1 MASDVPRCGCGQI
14 ACRVV
19 SDWSGSWVMLCGRH
33 WQFWKDE
40 RIRVEHAAAQL
51 ELAESRADDMQPD
64 PSRDQQDWRY
74 FWRNRR

>member
-1 MASDVPRCGCGQI
+1 MASSVLRCACGQI

-19 SDWSGSWVMLCGRH
+19 SDWTGSWVILCGPH
-33 WQFWKDE
+33 WQFWRDE
-40 RIRVEHAAAQL
+40 RIRVEYPVAQL

-64 PSRDQQDWRY
+64 PSREQQDWRY